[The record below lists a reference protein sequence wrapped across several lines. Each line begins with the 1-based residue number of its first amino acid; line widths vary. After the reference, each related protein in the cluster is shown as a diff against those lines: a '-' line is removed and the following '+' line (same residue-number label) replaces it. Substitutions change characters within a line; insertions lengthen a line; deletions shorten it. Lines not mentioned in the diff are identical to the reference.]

1 MQAGSA
7 PPQPRFRF
15 TGAWAILGPAPL
27 LAHEAAGMESM
38 GPVSPDAVRLVIV
51 LVGLPARG
59 KTYIGRKI
67 ARYLSWLGYRART
80 FNIGDYRRQRLG
92 RHHRHDFFDPE
103 NTPGARAR
111 QEMATAA
118 LTDLIDWMHLSGGVG
133 IYDAT
138 NTTRARRQHVFERCT
153 AAGLQ
158 VVFVESVCEDPAII
172 EANIRETKLSSP
184 DYRDM
189 DPVEA
194 VADFRAR
201 IEHYARVYEP
211 IEEEECS
218 YIRLIDVGRV
228 IVMHRIQGY
237 LPGKLVFYL
246 MNLHLVRRPIWLTR
260 HGESG
265 YNVHGRIG
273 GDPSLTE
280 HGREYAQVLADFVRG
295 HAEQPPVVWC
305 STLRR
310 TIETAACLPVPSL
323 QWRALD
329 EIDAGICDGMTYAEI
344 EQQMP
349 EEFAA
354 RAADKLRYRYPRG
367 ESYQDVILRLE
378 PVIIELERQ
387 RAPVLIV
394 AHQAVLRALYAY
406 FMDRRPE
413 DCLRMEVP
421 LSTVLELKP
430 GPYAFEETRFKLM

>member
-1 MQAGSA
+1 
-7 PPQPRFRF
+7 
-15 TGAWAILGPAPL
+15 
-27 LAHEAAGMESM
+27 MESM
-38 GPVSPDAVRLVIV
+38 GPLSPDTVRLVIV

-67 ARYLSWLGYRART
+67 RRFLTWLGYRARS

-92 RHHRHDFFDPE
+92 YHHRHDFFDP
-103 NTPGARAR
+103 NNVAGARAR

-118 LTDLIDWMHLSGGVG
+118 LDDLIEWMKDGGGVG

-138 NTTRARRQHVFERCT
+138 NTTVERRRHVFERCT

-158 VVFVESVCEDPAII
+158 VVFIESVCEDPAII

-184 DYRDM
+184 DYVGM
-189 DPVEA
+189 DPDEA

-201 IEHYARVYEP
+201 IEHYTRVYEP
-211 IEEEECS
+211 IQEEECS
-218 YIRLIDVGRV
+218 YIRLIDVCRV

-260 HGESG
+260 HGESEF
-265 YNVHGRIG
+265 NVVGRIG
-273 GDPSLTE
+273 GDTGLTAQGE
-280 HGREYAQVLADFVRG
+280 KYAQALAEFVRD
-295 HAEQPPVVWC
+295 HADQPPVVWT

-310 TIETAACLPVPSL
+310 TIETTAQLGVPSL

-344 EQQMP
+344 AEQMP
-349 EEFAA
+349 DEYRA
-354 RAADKLRYRYPRG
+354 RSADKLHYRYPRG
-367 ESYQDVILRLE
+367 ESYQDVIARLE

-387 RAPVLIV
+387 RSPVLVV

-406 FMDRRPE
+406 FMDKEPE
-413 DCLRMEVP
+413 QCLRMAVP
-421 LSTVLELKP
+421 LGTVVELRP
-430 GPYAFEETRFKLM
+430 GPYAFHERRFALM